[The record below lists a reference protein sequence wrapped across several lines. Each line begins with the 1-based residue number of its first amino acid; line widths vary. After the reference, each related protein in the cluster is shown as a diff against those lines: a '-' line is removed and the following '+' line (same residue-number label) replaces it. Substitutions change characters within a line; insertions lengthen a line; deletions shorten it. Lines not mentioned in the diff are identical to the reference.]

1 MNSQMNLFENEQD
14 SNPSIAYRGASLA
27 SRTALQESVK
37 RLVMNVIYGRKCGV
51 SLAKLSP
58 DGLWLKMSGDYCQ
71 AKMDGSFEEY
81 SEILPTWGLMLD
93 GVLIEPPMS
102 ERFMPESGLRLLPTP
117 TAEQFSLWASAELLN
132 KNIKTRKSGAKIG
145 TSLSWVL
152 ASWHLKNGGTREKY
166 PDPCFSEMIM
176 GFPIGW
182 TDGIVLET
190 Q

>member
-1 MNSQMNLFENEQD
+1 MNSQMNLFESEQD

-37 RLVMNVIYGRKCGV
+37 RLVMSVIYGRKCGE
-51 SLAKLSP
+51 SFAKLSR

-93 GVLIEPPMS
+93 GVLIELPMS
-102 ERFMPESGLRLLPTP
+102 ERFTPESGLRLLPTP
-117 TAEQFSLWASAELLN
+117 TAGDAEAWTKKTKIDTKTSIWKTWKNKHTDRPINHFMWNGLSASQSAEIYETIMAFP
-132 KNIKTRKSGAKIG
+132 KHWAK
-145 TSLSWVL
+145 
-152 ASWHLKNGGTREKY
+152 LKPT
-166 PDPCFSEMIM
+166 
-176 GFPIGW
+176 
-182 TDGIVLET
+182 ET